1 MISTT
6 KTTGICH
13 EAPHSWSLLQLQ
25 SLSWTTSAGR
35 WKIDE
40 FTGREVM
47 DLPPETPLKNFSYI
61 LAAGIF
67 DIKDD
72 ETLAMLKGGSN
83 NVL

>member
-1 MISTT
+1 MIMFHVNLQGC
-6 KTTGICH
+6 TGICH

-25 SLSWTTSAGR
+25 SLSWTSAGR

-67 DIKDD
+67 WESKMNEIWD
-72 ETLAMLKGGSN
+72 
-83 NVL
+83 